1 MTPPLAGLLFC
12 ACLACAGVGLVLRR
26 DTGPL
31 GRLGASDEPKVSRPG
46 PLTRLGGWAGTRF
59 GPSVLRAYGP
69 ARRARVNRRLDL
81 AGRPGGMTLEGF
93 VRRKATWLMGA
104 AALTLLLTIAGTWF
118 SAFLLLPLGWWS
130 SDIWLARRGRQR
142 QERLERD
149 VPDFLDVLSVT
160 VRAGLGYR
168 GALVRVASALG
179 GPVGDEITAALR
191 QMELGASRREAFL
204 AMRDRN
210 DSPSL
215 DIFVTTQLQAE
226 ELGVPLADALVG
238 IAKETRR
245 EAHQNARRRAQRA
258 APRVSLVVTMVIVP
272 ASILLILV
280 SLLLGSGVLD
290 GGLFGG

>member
-1 MTPPLAGLLFC
+1 MTPALAGLLFSG
-12 ACLACAGVGLVLRR
+12 CLAVALAGLVLRR
-26 DTGPL
+26 DGGPI
-31 GRLGASDEPKVSRPG
+31 GRFGAAEPAE
-46 PLTRLGGWAGTRF
+46 TRLGPTSRLVGWLGTRF
-59 GPSVLRAYGP
+59 GPTVLQAYGP
-69 ARRARVNRRLDL
+69 GRRERIEHRLDL
-81 AGRPGGMTLEGF
+81 AGRPGGLSLEGF
-93 VRRKATWLMGA
+93 VRRKAALFAGA
-104 AALTLLLTIAGTWF
+104 LALTAILALGGSWF
-118 SAFLLLPLGWWS
+118 SGLFLLPLGWWGI
-130 SDIWLARRGRQR
+130 DIWLARLGRLR

-179 GPVGDEITAALR
+179 GPCGEEIEMALR

-210 DSPSL
+210 ASPSL

-258 APRVSLVVTMVIVP
+258 APRVSLVISMVIVP
-272 ASILLILV
+272 ASIILTLV
-280 SLLLGSGVLD
+280 GLLLGSGILD
-290 GGLFGG
+290 SGLLGG